1 MDSSYILLQWN
12 EIISQ
17 FTANLFAEKK
27 TEKRVAQI
35 CRINSSKY
43 KTNIAYPFNF
53 HRPDQIRTD
62 LIWNAGF
69 AVILDTLWMLLFLT
83 K

>member
-27 TEKRVAQI
+27 LKNE
-35 CRINSSKY
+35 
-43 KTNIAYPFNF
+43 
-53 HRPDQIRTD
+53 
-62 LIWNAGF
+62 
-69 AVILDTLWMLLFLT
+69 
-83 K
+83 